1 MLSFCF
7 TKGVGRTSVNCC
19 EVVEHTWAKRPMG
32 LGLRSVLAHG
42 DLQWDLGGWPTVLP
56 LQPRYLYRRDGSQ
69 HLLHGLFGSFS

>member
-7 TKGVGRTSVNCC
+7 TKGVGRLLVNCC

-42 DLQWDLGGWPTVLP
+42 DPQGDSVGGLP
-56 LQPRYLYRRDGSQ
+56 SFRSSLIICTG
-69 HLLHGLFGSFS
+69 GMVANTCFMLFGSFS